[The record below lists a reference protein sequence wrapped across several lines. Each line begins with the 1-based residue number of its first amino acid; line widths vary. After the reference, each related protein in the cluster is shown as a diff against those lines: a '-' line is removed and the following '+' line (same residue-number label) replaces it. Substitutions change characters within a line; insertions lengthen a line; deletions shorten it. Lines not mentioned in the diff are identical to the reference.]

1 MMSKDESESK
11 PKQGSEEN
19 VHEGAG
25 GVMSRRKLL
34 AAMGVAGAA
43 IVAGSLLPSRAFA
56 TEEGKSGTGNGNKAG
71 SCDPNE
77 LCDRVTSIETDIG
90 AQVQLVDFGADGT
103 VSADT
108 TALAALTAYV
118 NGFPNGTEPL
128 GIVDGIP
135 VRVGI
140 NRASAPMKYTISSG
154 VQFIRPVEIVGSA
167 SKVLNYTGTGILL
180 EMGIDDGRTSANL
193 FNEDHYL
200 LEGLHFTGGKNMTA
214 GISFAPFYG
223 LLARIKDCIF
233 NQFGNPS
240 SWAVEF
246 QAQNWWP
253 EITGCRWEAFDDQAK
268 NFVKAI
274 DDGRGGAYRGSGNSR
289 LNFAD
294 NKCKWHGAL
303 IGGTGI
309 YTNAVK
315 TLISRCDFEN
325 AGVGVQLGYP
335 SLASEVVNCYFE
347 QPLGGTSIRLGDQT
361 SQGNNSINLI
371 NIKDIYVNLHGTG
384 KFLDTGNTS
393 VTTGIQI
400 DSATL
405 IAGGEQKPVLHLN
418 DLPGQVVRVRNLVA
432 SYQPLLP
439 VTDNPIQVIDVDGV
453 LNSNVVNGALAV
465 SQSGDSFTI
474 PTNKLK
480 RLADMWYAKTDFSSC
495 TASRV
500 QLNNADFMRTRK
512 SQYALRFKPG
522 GTGTYK
528 SVYFMVPALS
538 EMVGHVCTVQ
548 LFARASSAANL
559 RVVAQAAYSSAA
571 ILPAEIKAENVALTT
586 SFQEFTFPFWLG
598 NHANLTKD
606 SWFMLELRMPDS
618 PAWYE
623 FTGVRINHGDFG
635 LCASNDYRTEGET
648 LERVRHYYERRTF
661 ALSGTGVSTVTV
673 DMAPK
678 AKALA
683 SAVMTFTSP
692 VRGPLSGVEVQ
703 GGAKFALGSF
713 TTNLNTVV
721 DFDTQAFQF

>member
-1 MMSKDESESK
+1 MMSGD
-11 PKQGSEEN
+11 
-19 VHEGAG
+19 EGA
-25 GVMSRRKLL
+25 SKQKKEAAEEARREERAAITRRKLL
-34 AAMGVAGAA
+34 TSMGIAGAA
-43 IVAGSLLPSRAFA
+43 IVAGSLLPSEAFA
-56 TEEGKSGTGNGNKAG
+56 AEEKGKGKGKAAS
-71 SCDPNE
+71 SCDPDE
-77 LCDRVTSIETDIG
+77 LCDRVTVIETDIG

-103 VSADT
+103 VAADT
-108 TALAALTAYV
+108 AALAALAGYV
-118 NGFPNGTEPL
+118 NGFPNGTQPL

-140 NRASAPMKYTISSG
+140 NRASAPLKYTISTG
-154 VQFIRPVEIVGSA
+154 VQFTRPVEIVGSV
-167 SKVLNYTGTGILL
+167 SKVLDYTGTGVMLG
-180 EMGIDDGRTSANL
+180 MGTDDGRTSGNL
-193 FNEDHYL
+193 FNDDHYI

-214 GISFAPFYG
+214 GISFAPLYG
-223 LLARIKDCIF
+223 LMARIKDCIF

-240 SWAVEF
+240 SWAIEF

-253 EITGCRWEAFDDQAK
+253 EITGCRWESLDDQAK

-289 LNFAD
+289 LSFVD
-294 NKCKWHGAL
+294 NKCKWHGLL

-325 AGVGVQLGYP
+325 AGVGVQLGSP
-335 SLASEVVNCYFE
+335 SMKSEIENCYFE

-361 SQGNNSINLI
+361 PQPNNNIHLI
-371 NIKDIYVNLHGTG
+371 SIKDIYVNLHGTG
-384 KFLDTGNTS
+384 KFLDTANGS
-393 VTTGIQI
+393 VVSAGTQI
-400 DSATL
+400 DGVTL
-405 IAGGEQKPVLHLN
+405 MLGAEQSPVLHLN
-418 DLPGQVVRVRNLVA
+418 DHPGQYVRVRNLNA
-432 SYQPLLP
+432 SYQPLVP
-439 VTDNPIQVIDVDGV
+439 VTSNPIHVIDVDGV
-453 LNSNVVNGALAV
+453 HNKTVVNGALAV
-465 SQSGDSFTI
+465 SQSGNSFTI
-474 PTNKLK
+474 PANDLM

-500 QLNNADFMRTRK
+500 LLNNADFMRTRK
-512 SQYALRFKPG
+512 SQYALRFTPG

-528 SVYFMVPALS
+528 SVYFMVPGLS
-538 EMVGHVCTVQ
+538 EMAGHVCTVQ

-559 RVVAQAAYSSAA
+559 RVVAQAAYSATA
-571 ILPAEIKAENVALTT
+571 IVPAEVKAENVALST

-635 LCASNDYRTEGET
+635 LCASNDYKTEGET
-648 LERVRHYYERRTF
+648 LETVRHYFERKTV
-661 ALSGTGVSTVTV
+661 ALSGSGLSTVIV

-692 VRGPLSGVEVQ
+692 VQSPLSGVEVQ
-703 GGAKFALGSF
+703 GGAKFSFGS
-713 TTNLNTVV
+713 TITNLDAVV
-721 DFDTQAFQF
+721 DFDTQAFHF